1 MTSIELKERYERLH
15 DKMASM
21 DDEHAEKVFAGA
33 QMWAFGKIA
42 ETSPTIAE
50 MWLGK
55 MEAICWY
62 NYLSDAEAKMI
73 AAKLVN
79 QDGNTGAKW
88 SKDAFLQT
96 VEKLDGEVEKEPY
109 YNDNALWVTAVMIY
123 SDHAKS
129 IAEDMGHASPADIPS
144 EKMAR
149 SRYRK
154 AVEKLCDKDRKRFIR
169 EYFEDELT

>member
-1 MTSIELKERYERLH
+1 MKERYERLH
-15 DKMASM
+15 DKMAGM

-144 EKMAR
+144 EKWRDLATGKPWRNSATRIGSTLSESISKMN
-149 SRYRK
+149 
-154 AVEKLCDKDRKRFIR
+154 
-169 EYFEDELT
+169 